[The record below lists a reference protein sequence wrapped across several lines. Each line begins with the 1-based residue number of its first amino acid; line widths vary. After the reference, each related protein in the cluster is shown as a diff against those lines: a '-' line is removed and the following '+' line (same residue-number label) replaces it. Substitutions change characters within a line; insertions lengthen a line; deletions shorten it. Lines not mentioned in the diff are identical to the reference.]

1 MIAPMVSPERT
12 RAILEE
18 RARRLARPLDEP
30 DSDPGRPVAVIAAGG
45 ERYAVHLPK
54 VARIYGLSSVTPLPG
69 VVSPWLGV
77 VSLRAEVYPVLDL
90 PAYLGRAGVAPG
102 GHCVLLAHERLRVA
116 VMSDDPP
123 AIARVLDGTLTPHP
137 AGTGAPPGA
146 VAGLTS
152 DLLVVVDVG
161 AVLADPAFACA
172 DAGPDSEKERQP

>member
-1 MIAPMVSPERT
+1 MFTPERT

-30 DSDPGRPVAVIAAGG
+30 DADPGRPVAVIAAGG
-45 ERYAVHLPK
+45 ERYAVDLPK
-54 VARIYGLSSVTPLPG
+54 VARIYGRSPVTPLPG
-69 VVSPWLGV
+69 VASPWLGV
-77 VSLRAEVYPVLDL
+77 VSLRGELYPVLDL
-90 PAYLGRAGVAPG
+90 PAYLGRAGVAAG

-123 AIARVLDGTLTPHP
+123 EIARVLEGALSPHP

-152 DLLVVVDVG
+152 DLLVVLDVG
-161 AVLADPAFACA
+161 AVLAHPAFAA
-172 DAGPDSEKERQP
+172 DDAGPDTEKELQP